1 MNDINWD
8 DRLEIIR
15 GIKNNDISSE
25 LKYAPEHIKKDKC
38 LIKLAVTHDYNH
50 FEYAHEE
57 LKNDKN
63 FIKELI
69 RTCKKQAILLNNNI
83 HGIIYYIDDKLLND
97 KGFIPEL
104 ILLDNEIIE
113 FYLNYCKDKFLLSIT
128 NLK

>member
-1 MNDINWD
+1 MSDINWN

-38 LIKLAVTHDYNH
+38 LIRLAVTHNYSC

-69 RTCKKQAILLNNNI
+69 MTCKEQAILLNNNI
-83 HGIIYYIDDKLLND
+83 HGIIYYIDAKE
-97 KGFIPEL
+97 FITEL
-104 ILLDNEIIE
+104 ILLDNEILK
-113 FYLNYCKDKFLLSIT
+113 FYLNYCKDKILFELLQR
-128 NLK
+128 